1 MSYGEERLEKALV
14 NLAELEVRKDKIVK
28 EQLFELA
35 AELRQEFRKV
45 EIEVLEA
52 RKIIAI
58 ENQEFTEAGYYLDE
72 QTKLKLKLKG

>member
-28 EQLFELA
+28 EQLFEFA

-58 ENQEFTEAGYYLDE
+58 E
-72 QTKLKLKLKG
+72 TKNSAKLVII